1 MDVEA
6 GGLEIAAD
14 GEGRLRGQRP
24 LLGQASQRGEGA
36 RYRHGLL
43 RQGRSTRRAAQSD
56 GPGALA
62 RGHSVTFREPRAALN
77 RWRVEELSGL
87 NAVTGPANSP
97 PQ

>member
-14 GEGRLRGQRP
+14 GEGR
-24 LLGQASQRGEGA
+24 
-36 RYRHGLL
+36 L